1 MSLKA
6 HVRKNETVYG
16 LFCSIPAALSVELI
30 AAAGYDFVVIDLE
43 HTLIGQEQLAAMLLA
58 ARASGIAALVRVAAP
73 HQALQALDAG
83 AEGIV
88 FPRIRSVEAAHEAVR
103 LCHFAPRRDAQVPWA
118 QDAQERPPR
127 GERGLNATWHSRYGS
142 DDLPAAMDAAREHT
156 LVIAMIEDSEGLA
169 HADAIAAVDGV
180 DVLLEGAADLSQS
193 LGLPWQTRHP
203 DVRAAVARI
212 RDATRRH
219 GKTFC
224 ALPRAPED
232 FEPWYRDQVRMFILG
247 DDRGIARRA
256 MVAHLARHQAYLGN
270 GMERI

>member
-1 MSLKA
+1 MRLKA
-6 HVRKNETVYG
+6 RLQLNDPLYG
-16 LFCSIPAALSVELI
+16 LFCSMPAALSVELI

-43 HTLIGQEQLAAMLLA
+43 HTLLGPEQLAGMLLA
-58 ARASGIAALVRVAAP
+58 ARACGIAALVRVAAP

-88 FPRIRSVEAAHEAVR
+88 FPCIRSARAARDAVR
-103 LCHFAPRRDAQVPWA
+103 LCHFS
-118 QDAQERPPR
+118 PR
-127 GERGLNATWHSRYGS
+127 GDRSLNATWRNGYGR
-142 DDLPAAMDAAREHT
+142 DDLAAAMETEREHT
-156 LVIAMIEDSEGLA
+156 LVVAMIEDREGVGQ
-169 HADAIAAVDGV
+169 ADVIAAVDGV

-203 DVRAAVARI
+203 DVGAAVSRI
-212 RDATRRH
+212 HAAALQH

-232 FEPWYRDQVRMFILG
+232 FQAWRRNQVSMFILG

-256 MVAHLARHQAYLGN
+256 MAAQLAQHQLKDIGQ
-270 GMERI
+270 

>member
-1 MSLKA
+1 MYLKPRL
-6 HVRKNETVYG
+6 HLNEPVYG
-16 LFCSIPAALSVELI
+16 LFCSTPVALSVELI

-43 HTLIGQEQLAAMLLA
+43 HTLIGPERLAAMLLA
-58 ARASGIAALVRVAAP
+58 SRASGIAALVRVAAP

-88 FPRIRSVEAAHEAVR
+88 FPRIRSAQAAHDAVR
-103 LCHFAPRRDAQVPWA
+103 LCHFAPR
-118 QDAQERPPR
+118 
-127 GERGLNATWHSRYGS
+127 GERGLNVTWHSRYGR
-142 DDLPAAMDAAREHT
+142 DDLSAAIDTAREHT
-156 LVIAMIEDSEGLA
+156 LVVTMIEDLEGLEQ
-169 HADAIAAVDGV
+169 ADAIAAVEGV

-193 LGLPWQTRHP
+193 LGFPWQTRHP

-212 RDATRRH
+212 RDAARRH

-232 FEPWYRDQVRMFILG
+232 FKPWYRDQVRMFILG

-256 MVAHLARHQAYLGN
+256 MAAHLAQHQ
-270 GMERI
+270 MKKIEQ

>member
-6 HVRKNETVYG
+6 RVQKNNPVYG
-16 LFCSIPAALSVELI
+16 LFCSIPAALTVELI

-43 HTLIGQEQLAAMLLA
+43 HTLIGPEQLASLLLA

-73 HQALQALDAG
+73 YQALQALDAG

-103 LCHFAPRRDAQVPWA
+103 LCHFAPL
-118 QDAQERPPR
+118 
-127 GERGLNATWHSRYGS
+127 GERGLNTTWHSRYGR
-142 DDLPAAMDAAREHT
+142 DDLLAAIDAAREHT

-169 HADAIAAVDGV
+169 QASAIAAVDGV

-193 LGLPWQTRHP
+193 LGFPWQTRHP
-203 DVRAAVARI
+203 DVRAAVSRIYEAARH
-212 RDATRRH
+212 H

-232 FEPWYRDQVRMFILG
+232 FQVSYQNRVRMFILG

-256 MVAHLARHQAYLGN
+256 MATHLAQHQAKGT
-270 GMERI
+270 GQ